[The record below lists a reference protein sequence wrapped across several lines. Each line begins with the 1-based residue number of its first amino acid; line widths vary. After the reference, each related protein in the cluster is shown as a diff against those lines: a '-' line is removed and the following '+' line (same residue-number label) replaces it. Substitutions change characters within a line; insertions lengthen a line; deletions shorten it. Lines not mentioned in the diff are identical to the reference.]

1 MRDGLHGL
9 SEVVVPR
16 MEYRVLRVAEINWLE
31 IGTNE
36 RQIANFSGSEIGFLA
51 NANAPRGAVGLS
63 LCELG
68 PSLLVLLYVLRTVH
82 GRRACGPILCLAVGW
97 RRSDWDTGPIPVWT
111 MPMFAVGNL
120 TLGNYQKLPQN
131 YQKLL
136 KLM

>member
-1 MRDGLHGL
+1 MRVLRLFVIPWIEAESVGTRQVEGTVVRCVMGYSCW

-68 PSLLVLLYVLRTVH
+68 PSLLVLLYV
-82 GRRACGPILCLAVGW
+82 
-97 RRSDWDTGPIPVWT
+97 
-111 MPMFAVGNL
+111 
-120 TLGNYQKLPQN
+120 
-131 YQKLL
+131 
-136 KLM
+136 